1 MEQNKQDTV
10 NLNTLT
16 ARLKNEDERYARLSK
31 NFQIVYWVLVAIYGL
46 LIGIHIY
53 ENQSI
58 KEIAGITCFLL
69 AMLIFAI
76 MFRHFNKEYAT
87 VDYSQP
93 TLLMLKQAAHRYKP
107 FQLKTIWA
115 LVAVLLIDAG
125 LSLNESLG
133 FDLIRLQI
141 VFVAVF
147 GIAFAIGLV
156 FWKIRYKALRD
167 DALLLIRE
175 LENDVVAE

>member
-10 NLNTLT
+10 SLNTLT
-16 ARLKNEDERYARLSK
+16 TRLKNEDERYARLSK
-31 NFQIVYWVLVAIYGL
+31 NFQIVYWVLVAIYAF

-58 KEIAGITCFLL
+58 KEIAGITCFLV
-69 AMLIFAI
+69 AMLIFAF
-76 MFRHFNKEYAT
+76 MFRHFNKEYAN

-115 LVAVLLIDAG
+115 LAGVLLIDVG

-147 GIAFAIGLV
+147 GIAFALGLV
-156 FWKIRYKALRD
+156 LWKIRYKPLRD
-167 DALLLIRE
+167 DALHLIRE